1 MQLANELPAPYFL
14 WFSFQTEPGKPG
26 RGLAQ
31 WGPLPLGGVQTGGG
45 RTEAELAGVDSC
57 TEGLA
62 RLMGGTHTQF
72 LFLSYEPA
80 PWASAGALSDP
91 ALWFDFR
98 LYLHQGLDAPLSWG
112 LWVCTP

>member
-1 MQLANELPAPYFL
+1 MQTA
-14 WFSFQTEPGKPG
+14 
-26 RGLAQ
+26 
-31 WGPLPLGGVQTGGG
+31 GG

-72 LFLSYEPA
+72 LFLSCEPA
-80 PWASAGALSDP
+80 PWASAEALSDP

-112 LWVCTP
+112 L